1 LTRLLSLED
10 AANFLSITG
19 KAIILRGVDY
29 GTISPAQLHERL
41 ASGERVLLIDV
52 REQAEYEL
60 ARVEGA
66 ELLPLSRFD
75 EWAQSLDPET
85 EAIVMCHHGIRSA
98 HVCAYLARQGFKN
111 VSNLEGGIDRWACE
125 VDGSVPRY

>member
-1 LTRLLSLED
+1 LLSLED

-19 KAIILRGVDY
+19 KAIVLGGVGY
-29 GTISPAQLHERL
+29 TTISPAQLHERL
-41 ASGERVLLIDV
+41 ASGEQLLLIDV
-52 REQAEYEL
+52 REAAEHEL

-75 EWAQSLDPET
+75 EWAQSLDPEV
-85 EAIVMCHHGIRSA
+85 EAVVMCHHGIRSA

-111 VSNLEGGIDRWACE
+111 VANLEGGIDRWSCE